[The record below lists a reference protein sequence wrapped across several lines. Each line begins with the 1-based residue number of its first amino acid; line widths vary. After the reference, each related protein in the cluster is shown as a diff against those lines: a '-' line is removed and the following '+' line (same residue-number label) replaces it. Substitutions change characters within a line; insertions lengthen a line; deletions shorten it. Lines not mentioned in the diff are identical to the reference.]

1 MKNIMKKIMVL
12 LIAVVGIIPAM
23 NVFAQSDMKVTDK
36 VHFTAGGR
44 RNTVFKTN
52 KGYAYCVTPKK
63 DGPDKG
69 TVLKYKGKIT
79 NGYVIYLLETANTSN
94 YNNYYATQ
102 IAIWHYYNNKEVTTM
117 SKDCAVWKKS
127 RTLISNASSK
137 KNYTGIQPT
146 ISISG
151 NSGLTLTS
159 NYNYYRSGALT
170 VTMANV
176 TTNATLKLENAPS
189 GARIVNAS
197 NTTISSVGNKGT
209 FYVLIPRTSVTK
221 SVNFKVTASTKGKA
235 SVVNY
240 YSTGTG
246 KNQDLAVLEKED
258 KVAVTSKA
266 LTVSPVNIS
275 CKVANGKYYDKSGK
289 EVDKTTYSIQ
299 CETHKCEKVGSVYF
313 GINGTQVSETN
324 FYTQCFPSCGTKNGK
339 YYGKDHKETT
349 KENYYKQCFP
359 SCGIKDGKYYGS
371 NHQETTKEGYYTQC
385 FPSCG
390 TKDGKYYGKDHTEVT
405 KIEFEKQCK
414 THKCEQVGDSYFGIN
429 GKEVSQ
435 SEYIKQCFPSC
446 GTKNGKYYG
455 PNRTEVSESE
465 YRKQCFP
472 SCGTKDG
479 KYYDNDGNEVTESEY
494 RKQCL
499 PSCAEKDGKYY
510 DNDGKEITKEQ
521 YNIQCVPHK
530 CEPVGNV
537 FFGISGTQV
546 SEEEY
551 RKQCLPSCDVKD
563 GKYYDNDGKEITK
576 EQYDI
581 QCVPHN
587 CEKVGNSYFGNEGK
601 IVTEAEFQAQCIHKC
616 EIYNNQYYGLN
627 GDIVTAETFK
637 EQCEAQVVPVPN
649 TAVGS
654 DFVSIIMG
662 SGMLGAVGGVLSHY
676 RKRKHA

>member
-1 MKNIMKKIMVL
+1 MKNMMKKIMIL
-12 LIAVVGIIPAM
+12 LIAVVGIIPM
-23 NVFAQSDMKVTDK
+23 LNVYAQTDMKLTDK
-36 VHFTAGGR
+36 SHFTAGGR

-63 DGPDKG
+63 DGPDEG
-69 TVLKYKGKIT
+69 STLKYKGKIT
-79 NGYVIYLLETANTSN
+79 NGYVIYLLETAKQGDK
-94 YNNYYATQ
+94 NYYATQ
-102 IAIWHYYNNKEVTTM
+102 MAVWHYYNNKEVTTM
-117 SKDCAVWKKS
+117 SKDCDVWKMS
-127 RTLISNASSK
+127 RTLISNASNK

-159 NYNYYRSGALT
+159 SYNYYRSGALT

-240 YSTGTG
+240 YTTGNS
-246 KNQDLAVLEKED
+246 KKQDLAVLEKED

-266 LTVSPVNIS
+266 LTVSPVDIS
-275 CKVANGKYYDKSGK
+275 CKVADGKYYDKSGK

-299 CETHKCEKVGSVYF
+299 CEPHKCEKVGSVYF

-324 FYTQCFPSCGTKNGK
+324 
-339 YYGKDHKETT
+339 
-349 KENYYKQCFP
+349 YYKQCFP
-359 SCGIKDGKYYGS
+359 SCGIKD
-371 NHQETTKEGYYTQC
+371 
-385 FPSCG
+385 
-390 TKDGKYYGKDHTEVT
+390 
-405 KIEFEKQCK
+405 
-414 THKCEQVGDSYFGIN
+414 
-429 GKEVSQ
+429 
-435 SEYIKQCFPSC
+435 
-446 GTKNGKYYG
+446 GKYYG

-472 SCGTKDG
+472 SCGIKDG

-499 PSCAEKDGKYY
+499 PSCEEKDGKYY
-510 DNDGKEITKEQ
+510 DNDGKEITKDQ
-521 YNIQCVPHK
+521 YNIQCLPHK

>member
-1 MKNIMKKIMVL
+1 MKNMMKKIMIL
-12 LIAVVGIIPAM
+12 LIAVVGIIPM
-23 NVFAQSDMKVTDK
+23 LNVYAQTDMKVTDK
-36 VHFTAGGR
+36 SHFTAGNR

-69 TVLKYKGKIT
+69 TTLKYKGKIT
-79 NGYVIYLLETANTSN
+79 NGYVIYLLETAKSGDK
-94 YNNYYATQ
+94 NYYATQ
-102 IAIWHYYNNKEVTTM
+102 IAVWHYYNNKEVTTM
-117 SKDCAVWKKS
+117 SKDCDVWKMS

-151 NSGLTLTS
+151 NSGLTLTGD
-159 NYNYYRSGALT
+159 YNYYRSGALT
-170 VTMANV
+170 VTMANA

-197 NTTISSVGNKGT
+197 NTSISSVANKGT

-221 SVNFKVTASTKGKA
+221 SLNFKVTASTKGKA

-266 LTVSPVNIS
+266 LTVTPTKLS
-275 CKVANGKYYDKSGK
+275 CKPVNGKYYGKDGK

-299 CETHKCEKVGSVYF
+299 CEPHKCEKVGSVYF
-313 GINGTQVSETN
+313 GINGTQVSEAN

-349 KENYYKQCFP
+349 KEGYYTQCFP

-371 NHQETTKEGYYTQC
+371 NHMETTKEEYYVQC

-390 TKDGKYYGKDHTEVT
+390 TKDGKYYGKDHKEIT

-414 THKCEQVGDSYFGIN
+414 THKCDQVGDSYFGIN
-429 GKEVSQ
+429 GNEVSK

-479 KYYDNDGNEVTESEY
+479 KYYDNDGNEITESEY
-494 RKQCL
+494 RKQCF
-499 PSCAEKDGKYY
+499 PSCGTKDGKYY
-510 DNDGKEITKEQ
+510 DDNGKEITKDQ
-521 YNIQCVPHK
+521 YNIQCLPHK

-537 FFGISGTQV
+537 FFGINGTQV

-551 RKQCLPSCDVKD
+551 RRQCLPSCDAKD

-587 CEKVGNSYFGNEGK
+587 CEPVGNVFFGNEGK
-601 IVTEAEFQAQCIHKC
+601 VVTEAEYKAQCIHNC

-637 EQCEAQVVPVPN
+637 AQCEAQVVPVPN

-654 DFVSIIMG
+654 DFISIIMG

>member
-1 MKNIMKKIMVL
+1 MKKIMKIIMIL
-12 LIAVVGIIPAM
+12 LISVMGIIPAV
-23 NVFAQSDMKVTDK
+23 NVFAQSDMRITEKIR
-36 VHFTAGGR
+36 FTAGNR
-44 RNTVFKTN
+44 RNTMFKTN
-52 KGYAYCVTPKK
+52 KGNAFCVTPKRE
-63 DGPDKG
+63 GPDKG

-79 NGYVIYLLETANTSN
+79 NGYVIYLLETAKTDRD
-94 YNNYYATQ
+94 NYYATQ
-102 IAIWHYYNNKEVTTM
+102 IAVWHYYNSKEVTSM
-117 SKDCAVWKKS
+117 SKSHEIWKKS

-159 NYNYYRSGALT
+159 DYNYYRSGALT
-170 VTMANV
+170 VTMANA

-197 NTTISSVGNKGT
+197 NTTISSVANKGT
-209 FYVLIPRTSVTK
+209 FYVLIPRTSVAR
-221 SVNFKVTASTKGKA
+221 SASFKVTASTKGKA

-258 KVAVTSKA
+258 KVAVTSNV

-275 CKVANGKYYDKSGK
+275 CKVANGKYYDKNGK
-289 EVDKTTYSIQ
+289 QVDKTTYSIQ
-299 CETHKCEKVGSVYF
+299 CETHKCEKVGTVYF
-313 GINGTQVSETN
+313 GINGAQVTEAN
-324 FYTQCFPSCGTKNGK
+324 FYNQCFPSCGTKNGK
-339 YYGKDHKETT
+339 YYGKNHQETT
-349 KENYYKQCFP
+349 KEGYYTQCFP

-371 NHQETTKEGYYTQC
+371 NHMETTKEGYYTQC

-390 TKDGKYYGKDHTEVT
+390 TKDGKYYGKNHLEVT
-405 KIEFEKQCK
+405 KIEFEKECK
-414 THKCEQVGDSYFGIN
+414 THTCEKVGDTYFGNN

-435 SEYIKQCFPSC
+435 SEYLTQCFPSC

-479 KYYDNDGNEVTESEY
+479 KYYDKDGNEVTESEY

-499 PSCAEKDGKYY
+499 PSCAAKDGKYY
-510 DNDGKEITKEQ
+510 DNG
-521 YNIQCVPHK
+521 
-530 CEPVGNV
+530 GNEV
-537 FFGISGTQV
+537 TES
-546 SEEEY
+546 EY

-587 CEKVGNSYFGNEGK
+587 CEKVGDSYFGNEGK
-601 IVTEAEFQAQCIHKC
+601 IVTEAEYQAQCIHKC
-616 EIYNNQYYGLN
+616 EVFNNQYYGLN

-676 RKRKHA
+676 RKRKNA

>member
-12 LIAVVGIIPAM
+12 LIAVVGIIPVM
-23 NVFAQSDMKVTDK
+23 NVFAQSDMKVNEK
-36 VHFTAGGR
+36 IHFTAGNR

-52 KGYAYCVTPKK
+52 KGYAYCVTPKR
-63 DGPDKG
+63 DGPNKG

-79 NGYVIYLLETANTSN
+79 NGYVIYLLENANTST

-102 IAIWHYYNNKEVTTM
+102 IAVWHYYNSKEVTSM
-117 SKDCAVWKKS
+117 SKSHEIWKKS

-159 NYNYYRSGALT
+159 DYNYYKSGALT
-170 VTMANV
+170 VTMANA

-240 YSTGTG
+240 YSTGNG
-246 KNQDLAVLEKED
+246 KIQDLAVLEKED

-275 CKVANGKYYDKSGK
+275 CKVANGKYYDKNGK

-299 CETHKCEKVGSVYF
+299 CQTHKCEKVGSVYF
-313 GINGTQVSETN
+313 GINGAQVSETN
-324 FYTQCFPSCGTKNGK
+324 FYAQCFPSCGIKDGK
-339 YYGKDHKETT
+339 YYGSNHKETT
-349 KENYYKQCFP
+349 KEGYYTQCFP

-429 GKEVSQ
+429 GEEVSQ
-435 SEYIKQCFPSC
+435 SEYIKQCFPIC

-510 DNDGKEITKEQ
+510 DNDGKEITKDQ

-551 RKQCLPSCDVKD
+551 RKQCLPSCEVKD

-601 IVTEAEFQAQCIHKC
+601 IVTEAEFQAQC
-616 EIYNNQYYGLN
+616 
-627 GDIVTAETFK
+627 
-637 EQCEAQVVPVPN
+637 EAQVVPVPN

>member
-12 LIAVVGIIPAM
+12 LIAVVGIIPVM
-23 NVFAQSDMKVTDK
+23 NVFAQSDMKVNEK
-36 VHFTAGGR
+36 IHFTAGNR

-52 KGYAYCVTPKK
+52 KGYAYCVTPKR
-63 DGPDKG
+63 DGPNKG

-79 NGYVIYLLETANTSN
+79 NGYVIYLLENANTST

-102 IAIWHYYNNKEVTTM
+102 IAVWHYYNSKEVTSM
-117 SKDCAVWKKS
+117 SKSHEIWKKS

-159 NYNYYRSGALT
+159 DYNYYKSGALT
-170 VTMANV
+170 VTMANA

-197 NTTISSVGNKGT
+197 NTTISSVGNKGI

-240 YSTGTG
+240 YSTGNG
-246 KNQDLAVLEKED
+246 KIQDLAVLEKED

-275 CKVANGKYYDKSGK
+275 CKVANGKYYDKNGK

-299 CETHKCEKVGSVYF
+299 CQTHKCEKVGSVYF
-313 GINGTQVSETN
+313 GINGAQVSETN
-324 FYTQCFPSCGTKNGK
+324 FYAQCFPSCGIKDGK
-339 YYGKDHKETT
+339 YYGSNHKETT
-349 KENYYKQCFP
+349 KEGYYTQCFP

-429 GKEVSQ
+429 GEEVSQ
-435 SEYIKQCFPSC
+435 SEYIKQCFPIC

-510 DNDGKEITKEQ
+510 DNDGNEVTE
-521 YNIQCVPHK
+521 
-530 CEPVGNV
+530 
-537 FFGISGTQV
+537 S
-546 SEEEY
+546 EY

-587 CEKVGNSYFGNEGK
+587 CEKVGDSYFGNEGK